1 MKKMDNVNYVRF
13 TDNEV
18 VECKHDREKL
28 EKLVANS
35 VGFVKKAIKG
45 IYLTSDNT
53 YEDKMQIAYE
63 SFIKAV
69 KKFELGKGADF
80 YTFAYM
86 SIRHDLIDFHAASKR
101 AKRGY
106 NKETES
112 YTKVASLDMTIG
124 DEENDT
130 LGAMIVDEQANTY
143 AEAFGLES
151 RLEKIYEMLSPA
163 QTYVFTEYFLQE
175 KTMKEIAEAH
185 GVTTTRVGNLTKQIV
200 KKITER
206 YTMEQFAELIA
217 R

>member
-1 MKKMDNVNYVRF
+1 MEKMNNMNYVRF
-13 TDNEV
+13 SNDYV
-18 VECKHDREKL
+18 IECKNDREKL

-45 IYLTSDNT
+45 IYLTSENT
-53 YEDKMQIAYE
+53 YEDKLQIGYE

-106 NKETES
+106 NKETDS
-112 YTKVASLDMTIG
+112 YISVASLNATTG
-124 DEENDT
+124 DEENSTLADT
-130 LGAMIVDEQANTY
+130 IVDEQADTY
-143 AEAFGLES
+143 GEAFGLES